1 MIRISYFHMVIGL
14 FVCACPL
21 AAETGPGVVP
31 GQLSVDGLQLDGLDI
46 YESGHHCPL
55 RQHSL
60 SRQDHV
66 GESPPFPLFFSTR
79 VALSTWRQQTKRTR
93 PTARTRPA
101 PRASQTADRSAVSL
115 RFSADWFRV
124 IVRRKNSINDQIR
137 QRKTCETW
145 SNRRQ
150 QKNVFNC
157 IRSRVRYWGC
167 SSPRRPAAAF
177 RDAESKYIQHSRDRP
192 GY

>member
-1 MIRISYFHMVIGL
+1 MVSNSTDWIYMSPAIIVL
-14 FVCACPL
+14 FVNILFLVKIMWVSRPL
-21 AAETGPGVVP
+21 
-31 GQLSVDGLQLDGLDI
+31 
-46 YESGHHCPL
+46 
-55 RQHSL
+55 
-60 SRQDHV
+60 
-66 GESPPFPLFFSTR
+66 FPLLFPR

-93 PTARTRPA
+93 PTRGTRPA

>member
-1 MIRISYFHMVIGL
+1 MSPAIIVL
-14 FVCACPL
+14 FVNIL
-21 AAETGPGVVP
+21 FLVKIMWV
-31 GQLSVDGLQLDGLDI
+31 
-46 YESGHHCPL
+46 
-55 RQHSL
+55 
-60 SRQDHV
+60 SR
-66 GESPPFPLFFSTR
+66 PLFPSSFPR

-150 QKNVFNC
+150 QKKRFQLHPIACALLGLLVAKATGFQRC
-157 IRSRVRYWGC
+157 RIKVYTAQQGPSRVLNDESVSLLLLLSAC
-167 SSPRRPAAAF
+167 SSTYYVCIEHLASSAARLF
-177 RDAESKYIQHSRDRP
+177 
-192 GY
+192 